1 MFGWLISLKLFLTDQ
16 ISAAFI
22 QLYIIVVVIL
32 MLLIQIL
39 TN

>member
-1 MFGWLISLKLFLTDQ
+1 MFGLLISLKLFLTDQ

-32 MLLIQIL
+32 MLLMQIL